1 MPPISLY
8 LSWCFA
14 EGMSFLRQK
23 QRASSWKRWEKQ
35 KLDYVNI
42 VWKWCDQI
50 PTWWNQAEII
60 AVGKTNTPYSKRIGE
75 LHQGQAALSHHVLL
89 RNELIETTYSLAH
102 VCCSTNGVS
111 FSSMSSD
118 SVTIQSSATLLYL
131 SWLAFCQLELRSFP
145 SLLCNSRIICI
156 HTFII

>member
-23 QRASSWKRWEKQ
+23 QRASSQKRWEKQ

-50 PTWWNQAEII
+50 PTWWNQTEII
-60 AVGKTNTPYSKRIGE
+60 SVGKTNTPYSKRIGE
-75 LHQGQAALSHHVLL
+75 LHRGQAALPHHVLL
-89 RNELIETTYSLAH
+89 RNELIETTYGLAH
-102 VCCSTNGVS
+102 VCCRINGVS

-131 SWLAFCQLELRSFP
+131 SWLALCQLELRSFP
-145 SLLCNSRIICI
+145 PLSCAIAG
-156 HTFII
+156 